1 MRCDQLKR
9 TNEYINKKTKT
20 VGDLIRQ
27 CGVVANRGEEERR
40 AQAHSPRRARARGLT
55 NDDLVAILG
64 ERAAA
69 KAKPK
74 AAPKPK
80 ANPKAKANGES
91 SEWLM

>member
-1 MRCDQLKR
+1 MVLLQ
-9 TNEYINKKTKT
+9 TEAKKS
-20 VGDLIRQ
+20 
-27 CGVVANRGEEERR
+27 EERR
-40 AQAHSPRRARARGLT
+40 RTRRVERARGLT